1 MDSFKPKYAW
11 PKNCDDSKDSHAKP
25 TGKIA
30 TYQCDMCSEISTG
43 REFVRVREWKYE
55 KGKGLFIV
63 PSERTFVYCH
73 HCEEPF
79 FDAKADIEVFVTE
92 EEIPYK
98 SANET
103 LITDEM
109 ED

>member
-11 PKNCDDSKDSHAKP
+11 PKNCDDSKDSNAKP

-30 TYQCDMCSEISTG
+30 TYQCGICSEITTR
-43 REFVRVREWKYE
+43 REFIIEREWKYE
-55 KGKGLFIV
+55 KGKGLFIGTTN
-63 PSERTFVYCH
+63 RTFVYCI
-73 HCEEPF
+73 HCDEPF
-79 FDAKADIEVFVTE
+79 YEEKADIKVFVTE

-103 LITDEM
+103 LINDEM